1 MATLINSTVD
11 AKLREDEAALSALAA
26 VVAQKREELR
36 AAEEALAEAEES
48 FEWNRLQAY
57 AAADD
62 EAMTFSAA
70 IDEAIDAFERS
81 LVPPAGFEGS
91 AEVYAST
98 DDCGDLSSV
107 ESTLDDVLE
116 EISEYRRAN
125 VASHLERSVA
135 MLLLVSLRFQRLQ
148 LGSDIVKGLAD
159 GSVRRA
165 PSASPITSPTRKA
178 GPSSTAAA
186 TVTSTTGASAEAAK
200 SIRQQ
205 ALECAQYDEMRHSLL
220 SEWADTL
227 ADVTRAGEDGALLL
241 RLLAKRLGA
250 PFDEVGKSA

>member
-178 GPSSTAAA
+178 GPSSTAVA
-186 TVTSTTGASAEAAK
+186 STTGASAEAAK